1 MDRIRLRYA
10 SIVNYVSLLYRVLI
24 ALGFL
29 VIVSRKLSIEEFG
42 LWGIILS
49 LVMIVSSAVR
59 LWGFWVQR
67 YYSRGFR
74 EATNIGLTLCMLY
87 TIPATIIFIMLGYLE
102 KLILGWGFEYIL
114 YSIPLLMLTIFN
126 LYNGM
131 VAGVSKPE
139 LIGYSSF
146 IYESLRIVS
155 AYILIVYFNLGL
167 LGAILSFELS
177 LIVNVVYSYVIL
189 YLNNVYSLKKMMFSA
204 KMAAEWFKAF
214 YIPLLNMILT
224 FLRAGVRA
232 YASWITASEIP
243 VAYLNIGFSS
253 HTPLMRMSDVI
264 APILYARVLRK
275 PRGLDVEEMLRI
287 YTVMSGFLVATFF
300 SLSKVI
306 ALIYNPIYV
315 DAHVIIPLISI
326 YALVYGLTNI
336 YATVIR
342 GVEHVDEKGITSHR
356 RLLSSY
362 LFKTLLIQVLAISSA
377 YVLSFVLVRSLAWNN
392 YLLEAIMIA
401 LSLSIPFI
409 AILPYLYVTAMKMV
423 PHRIPVYEVFSTLT
437 SALII
442 SLYYSLSGAS
452 SISTHSFWKAI
463 TLLVPHLII
472 AIILY
477 IAVMFSLS
485 SWFRDLVKAGLK
497 TIGLAK

>member
-10 SIVNYVSLLYRVLI
+10 SIVNYISLLYRVLI

-29 VIVSRKLSIEEFG
+29 VIVSRKLSIAEFG

-67 YYSRGFR
+67 YYSRGLR
-74 EATNIGLTLCMLY
+74 ESANIGLILCALY
-87 TIPATIIFIMLGYLE
+87 AIPATIIFIALGYFE

-114 YSIPLLMLTIFN
+114 YSIPLLVLTIFN
-126 LYNGM
+126 SYNSM
-131 VAGVSKPE
+131 VAGISKPE
-139 LIGYSSF
+139 LIGYGSF
-146 IYESLRIVS
+146 IYESLRIIS
-155 AYILIVYFNLGL
+155 AYIFIIYLNLGL
-167 LGAILSFELS
+167 LGAILAFEIS
-177 LIVNVVYSYVIL
+177 LAVNVVYSYVVL
-189 YLNNVYSLKKMMFSA
+189 YLGNVYSLKRILFSVKMI
-204 KMAAEWFKAF
+204 AEWFKAF
-214 YIPLLNMILT
+214 YVPLLNMILT
-224 FLRAGVRA
+224 FLRSGVRA
-232 YASWITASEIP
+232 YASWITTSEIP

-275 PRGLDVEEMLRI
+275 PSGSDVEEMLRI
-287 YTVMSGFLVATFF
+287 YIVMSGFLVATFL
-300 SLSKVI
+300 SLSRVI

-336 YATVIR
+336 YGTIIR
-342 GVEHVDEKGITSHR
+342 GVEQVDKEGITSHR

-362 LFKTLLIQVLAISSA
+362 LFKTLLIQVLAILSA
-377 YVLSFVLVRSLAWNN
+377 YILSLILVRVFVWDN

-401 LSLSIPFI
+401 LSLLIPLI
-409 AILPYLYVTAMKMV
+409 IILPYFYIVAVKMV
-423 PHRIPVYEVFSTLT
+423 PHRIPVYEVFSTT
-437 SALII
+437 ISALIV
-442 SLYYSLSGAS
+442 SLYYNLFGAS
-452 SISTHSFWKAI
+452 SITTHSFWAAI
-463 TLLVPHLII
+463 MLLVPHLVI

-477 IAVMFSLS
+477 IAVMFALS
-485 SWFRDLVKAGLK
+485 SWFRSLVRAGLK
-497 TIGLAK
+497 TIGLTK